1 MNNLDTIVQ
10 VKLPSG
16 QIVDIV
22 DWSDLPIFS
31 SADLQNGYVQ
41 EEVDLFQ
48 YVAGRDVAS
57 FGAPG
62 GGAVI
67 KRTASDSDTNVAT
80 AGQMTTNEELLV
92 YAIKPEFF
100 FFITEEI
107 NNFASRSLTLAGS
120 AGFPSPSAAGL
131 AVLQQQL
138 LLRLIISEKVFAEA
152 GLGYFN
158 TGFGVFQQTTV
169 QPGVAAAV
177 GIVGTATAGLPSQ
190 EAVRSYVLP
199 HHIGAQEKYR
209 AQLINPNGDPVL
221 FGMTEGFGDEGGDR
235 IVNPNVMCTVRI
247 NLDGLYKRPTA

>member
-16 QIVDIV
+16 QVVDIV

-62 GGAVI
+62 AAVV
-67 KRTASDSDTNVAT
+67 KRTASDLDTNVAT

-92 YAIKPEFF
+92 YAIKPEYF

-107 NNFASRSLTLAGS
+107 NDFNSRSLTLPGS

-169 QPGVAAAV
+169 QPGAAAAV

-221 FGMTEGFGDEGGDR
+221 FGMTEQFGGEGGDR
-235 IVNPNVMCTVRI
+235 VVNPDVMCTIRI